1 MWKSTHS
8 QFINDLSAQQIW
20 NILTAVNLW
29 SEWQADIEY
38 AKLENEFSAGNQIR
52 FKPRGASEVKIR
64 ILEVNTSTDRM
75 SFLDVT
81 NFPLT
86 KMYDLHE
93 IIIYPDKIEIKNTI
107 WISGILAPLWRKL
120 VINNIASGIA
130 SQTEN
135 MIKYARTKFLESK

>member
-20 NILTAVNLW
+20 NVLSAVNRW

-38 AKLENEFSAGNQIR
+38 AKLEDEFKAGSQIR
-52 FKPRGASEVKIR
+52 FKPRGAPEVTIK
-64 ILEVNTSTDRM
+64 ILEVNTSTHRM

-93 IIIYPDKIEIKNTI
+93 IIIHLDKIEIKNTI
-107 WISGILAPLWRKL
+107 WTSGILAPLWRKL
-120 VINNIASGIA
+120 VIGNIASGIA
-130 SQTEN
+130 SQTDN
-135 MIKYARTKFLESK
+135 MVKYARTKFLESK